1 MSSDNYFVSIPGKN
15 NSIEL
20 YEASAS
26 VEYSLDGPHHQA
38 CKNVVKHAR
47 FRGSYSNQR
56 EMERALSNFYTE
68 EQVECKP
75 VFLHTRATASRK
87 STP

>member
-1 MSSDNYFVSIPGKN
+1 MSIPGKRN
-15 NSIEL
+15 TIEL

-26 VEYSLDGPHHQA
+26 VDYGLDGPYHQA

-56 EMERALSNFYTE
+56 EMEQALSNFYTE
-68 EQVECKP
+68 EQVEYKP
-75 VFLHTRATASRK
+75 VFLHTRASASRR